1 MKHIQTLI
9 FDLGGV
15 LVNLDIPRFE
25 QSFVDLG
32 MHDVDFNFLQGHLK
46 PLFLGYE
53 QGTVTTDEFVSTL
66 IKECKP
72 GTTEQDVMDAWNSML
87 EIIPDEKLETLRSLH
102 ASYTIFLLSNTNELH
117 WKYTVETCLEKYGFR
132 VEDYF
137 DRVFLSYEMKDYK
150 PSLSIYKK
158 LIADSGISAP
168 QALFLDD
175 RKENIDGA
183 LQCGLQGLVVD
194 PYRKDE
200 NGHFQ
205 KPAHCWTDELRFWLF

>member
-25 QSFVDLG
+25 QAFLDLG
-32 MHDVDFNFLQGHLK
+32 MEDVDYNFLQGHLK

-66 IKECKP
+66 VKECRP
-72 GTTEQDVMDAWNSML
+72 GTTGEEVISAWNSML
-87 EIIPDEKLETLRSLH
+87 DIIPDEKLDTLRSLH
-102 ASYTIFLLSNTNELH
+102 EQYTIFLLSNTNELH
-117 WKYTVETCLEKYGFR
+117 WKYTVDTCLDKYGFT
-132 VEDYF
+132 VDDYF
-137 DRVFLSYEMKDYK
+137 DKVFLSYEMKDYK
-150 PSLSIYKK
+150 PNLSIYNM
-158 LIADSGISAP
+158 LIKDSEISAP
-168 QALFLDD
+168 EALFLDD
-175 RKENIDGA
+175 RQENIDGA

-194 PYRKDE
+194 AYKKDDA
-200 NGHFQ
+200 GIFQ